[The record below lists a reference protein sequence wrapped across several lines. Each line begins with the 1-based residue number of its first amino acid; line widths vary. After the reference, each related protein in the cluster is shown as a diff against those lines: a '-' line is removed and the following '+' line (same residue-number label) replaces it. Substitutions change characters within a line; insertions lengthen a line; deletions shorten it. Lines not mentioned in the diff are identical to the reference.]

1 MERRIFEAKM
11 EEVEVPMMKLSGMP
25 DGAIQRHWASFT
37 FDGQDFR
44 ARYFIIGEESKPTLL
59 MTLGAGACALQ
70 AVLTFK
76 GLAENFRVIAY
87 DGFSYGANTRLDY
100 CSGHESFEK
109 AKACL
114 LEWYTKF
121 IASIDHILPRKFF
134 MLASCGGSYPNG
146 LWVAKNQ
153 ERIEKLFFWAPAGI

>member
-1 MERRIFEAKM
+1 M
-11 EEVEVPMMKLSGMP
+11 S
-25 DGAIQRHWASFT
+25 
-37 FDGQDFR
+37 
-44 ARYFIIGEESKPTLL
+44 
-59 MTLGAGACALQ
+59 LGAGAFALQ

-87 DGFSYGANTRLDY
+87 DSCSFGANTRLDY
-100 CSGHESFEK
+100 CSGLESFEK

-134 MLASCGGSYPNG
+134 MLASCGGSYPAG

-153 ERIEKLFFWAPAGI
+153 ERIEKLFFWSPAGI